1 MAKYFAGTR
10 TLLWNRTAASVV
22 LQSTVGSPARFDAAL
37 VGSCI
42 QLPAGLAGSP
52 NNQPAEGVVI
62 PVGMDATSASDL
74 YLIFDWLG
82 SSSQSSGFTARQAWI
97 EFLAA
102 TGAVIARLSFD
113 SNSNALGRFD
123 WGDAAGTSFT
133 QAGSQVIPI
142 PSTAGI
148 STFQLRFRAG
158 ASGTN
163 RFQFW
168 QNGGL
173 VMDIS
178 NIPLAITAN
187 VAAVRIRNC
196 FQGLSYLSQVAMSDF
211 DMRGYRFPTD
221 VISATGSF
229 NDGTGTPA
237 QTADGDFTT
246 AKSLPASGNVY
257 SGTHG
262 ARTLPGNLAIESVTI
277 GAIIRAGG
285 SVPQARSV
293 IVAGGVAYPA
303 PANISPSPS
312 TGYEWRG
319 QDWPNHPA
327 LGPWTQA
334 NYNAAEKGHEARA
347 A

>member
-10 TLLWNRTAASVV
+10 TLLWNRTAASIV

-37 VGSCI
+37 VASCL
-42 QLPAGLAGSP
+42 QLPAGASGSP
-52 NNQPAEGVVI
+52 NNQHADGVII
-62 PVGMDATSASDL
+62 PVGIDATSASDL
-74 YLIFDWLG
+74 FLIFDWLG
-82 SSSQSSGFTARQAWI
+82 TSNQSSGFTADQPWI
-97 EFLAA
+97 EFLDGTGAIIARVMFTSNSSA
-102 TGAVIARLSFD
+102 TG
-113 SNSNALGRFD
+113 RFQ
-123 WGDAAGTSFT
+123 WASANGTSFT
-133 QAGSQVIPI
+133 QAGPQVIPV
-142 PSTAGI
+142 PSTAALT
-148 STFQLRFRAG
+148 TFQLRFRAG
-158 ASGTN
+158 PSGVN

-168 QNGGL
+168 QNGGQ

-178 NIPLAITAN
+178 NIPLAITGN

-196 FQGLSYLSQVAMSDF
+196 FQGISYLSQVAMSDF

-221 VISATGSF
+221 VINATGTF

-246 AKSLPASGNVY
+246 SKSLPASGNLY
-257 SGTHG
+257 SGTHT
-262 ARTLPGNLAIESVTI
+262 ARTLPGNLSIESVTI
-277 GAIIRAGG
+277 GAIMRAGG
-285 SVPQARSV
+285 AVPNARSV

-303 PANISPSPS
+303 AANISPALS

-319 QDWPNHPA
+319 QEWANHPS
-327 LGPWTQA
+327 LGPWTLA